1 MEPIKR
7 LFKELGGEVYKLII
21 LESLLNTGIFFFSL
35 LLLFNFLQWG
45 ILLPFIFSAGFL
57 AWNISHKAKTFPLR
71 AVEERNPQV
80 KEILRTARDNMNTEN
95 MLTLALFNELIEKMK
110 TVSVG
115 YLIDEKKVV
124 VKLFSVGV
132 LAFLSIY
139 VMTADLWNIGFDVDN
154 FLRRPV
160 KPIPTIQLNESNDIY
175 GEIRVA
181 KLGNAVLTIQINPTL
196 SEVDFGKVSD
206 AEKRDLDLNAFP
218 VEAEASS
225 DKASSE
231 DRPKEFK
238 LAKEYNLR
246 IHELGG

>member
-21 LESLLNTGIFFFSL
+21 LESLLNAGILFFFL

-45 ILLPFIFSAGFL
+45 VVLPFVLSIGFL
-57 AWNISHKAKTFPLR
+57 FWSISYKAKTFQLK
-71 AVEERNPQV
+71 AVEEQNPQV

-115 YLIDEKKVV
+115 YLIDEKKVMT
-124 VKLFSVGV
+124 KLFVVGV
-132 LAFLSIY
+132 LAFFSIY
-139 VMTADLWNIGFDVDN
+139 IMTADLWDIRFDVDN
-154 FLRRPV
+154 FLRRPP
-160 KPIPTIQLNESNDIY
+160 KPIPPIQLNESNDIY

-181 KLGNAVLTIQINPTL
+181 KLGNEVLTIQINPTL
-196 SEVDFGKVSD
+196 SDIDFSKVSD
-206 AEKRDLDLNAFP
+206 AEKRDLNLNAFP
-218 VEAEASS
+218 VEVEAAS
-225 DKASSE
+225 DKASGE
-231 DRPKEFK
+231 DKPKEFK